1 MQNQSHFLGTLYMS
15 GVEALIN
22 SFISRKLLDNV
33 LMKNKLEESTCPL
46 SLEGGERM
54 GMACWSSPLD
64 D

>member
-1 MQNQSHFLGTLYMS
+1 MS
-15 GVEALIN
+15 GVEALLTAL
-22 SFISRKLLDNV
+22 SAEKLDNV
-33 LMKNKLEESTCPL
+33 LTKNKPEESTLYL